1 MHQIDTKCTKSSR
14 YKMSR
19 GFNSHT
25 QKVDLKSF
33 CWCKHTNRP
42 TKGWDP
48 MYSFC
53 PPVSRGS
60 TGASTAI
67 IDSYPLPTV
76 SSTNAII
83 GRWLAYFSVLLHTFS
98 YNSQY
103 LYKPQHTFV
112 NYLLEWLIP
121 LPWTRTP
128 RGCNNWLYYGLPDK
142 FFVNIHYETG
152 TSWKS
157 LLFGNMASKS
167 SFA

>member
-1 MHQIDTKCTKSSR
+1 MQTD
-14 YKMSR
+14 
-19 GFNSHT
+19 
-25 QKVDLKSF
+25 
-33 CWCKHTNRP
+33 KH

-83 GRWLAYFSVLLHTFS
+83 GRWLAYFLVLLHTFS

-112 NYLLEWLIP
+112 NYLLEWLIR

-128 RGCNNWLYYGLPDK
+128 RGCNNWLYYGLPWQ
-142 FFVNIHYETG
+142 VPCQCPIWTG
-152 TSWKS
+152 TSWKVM
-157 LLFGNMASKS
+157 LFGNTLSKYL
-167 SFA
+167 FLKTKMLQNQWVVVMCTV

>member
-1 MHQIDTKCTKSSR
+1 MQTD
-14 YKMSR
+14 
-19 GFNSHT
+19 
-25 QKVDLKSF
+25 
-33 CWCKHTNRP
+33 KH

-83 GRWLAYFSVLLHTFS
+83 GRWLAYFLVLLHTFS

-128 RGCNNWLYYGLPDK
+128 RGCNNWLYYGLPWQVPCQCPIWNRNLVEISTIWQHREQILFCLKLNYCWVGGSSSYVVNMCK
-142 FFVNIHYETG
+142 F
-152 TSWKS
+152 S
-157 LLFGNMASKS
+157 
-167 SFA
+167 